1 MTSDG
6 DGGAEGGHGGSDA
19 ALLGLVEDATVRIH
33 RPAPGY
39 APDEPGG
46 KAPAGEPGEFLG
58 SGFFIAPSWILTC
71 AHVAMRGEGGVVN
84 VMFRGDRYSDALTEV
99 PGKVVVAL
107 PGTRPPGTSGWP
119 APDLALIQLRR
130 PAEHACVY
138 VAERS
143 GALLNRTDIRC
154 VGWVESPGGGLKL
167 FNGTYGA
174 NGSYGAAD
182 DVDQVV
188 LLDNGWVQPG
198 MSGGPVIDFAR
209 GEVVGVVKS
218 RLDGQQGGTAVGIER
233 LRTLEV
239 PSTPIETETDDI
251 YQSVFH
257 AHDRY
262 HADRHN
268 SAVGTERTWTDVQS
282 ERPVPPGGVLGP
294 RLRAA
299 LLGRLAELPPPA
311 STRSLL
317 ALLDGLPGVY
327 SRYHRS
333 APRGWRD
340 GLGVLY
346 ETGVRDRQARFEV
359 IVRYCMGVLTA
370 DRPCGQLSV
379 TNAKE
384 LWGWVKQI
392 ADVELPRGLRRQLD
406 MEWAGIRLR
415 LEQNRQ
421 QADRT
426 PVSEPV
432 LHGDRDSV
440 VLHVEL
446 QGWAPEQY
454 DWRVTVDRQASGAE
468 PIDMDGRGAPL
479 GTVPD
484 RLAAALAE
492 AFRRCDEPGS
502 PAMLHVV
509 VAPKLFGLPVDE
521 WVLPS
526 NGLRL
531 GAVRPVVLR
540 SSYREPADEQPV
552 RRDAGGGPR
561 AGLHAEVV
569 DCEDDLRVRVPDVT
583 RLRTLVHDTV
593 PVLCRYG
600 GRPDSDTAAGVVR
613 LIDAGFEAALLQR
626 RPAEADTV
634 CREFHR
640 RVTEAV
646 SDARTPDR
654 LPWKIHELRRGVG
667 EGRTEMFW
675 SDSIALY
682 YADPD
687 RALPDSGQFLEAP

>member
-1 MTSDG
+1 MTSDP
-6 DGGAEGGHGGSDA
+6 DGGAEGGQGQSDA

-33 RPAPGY
+33 RPASGY
-39 APDEPGG
+39 APDGPGG
-46 KAPAGEPGEFLG
+46 QDPGGEFLG

-71 AHVAMRGEGGVVN
+71 AHVAMRGEGGMVN
-84 VMFRGDRYSDALTEV
+84 VVFKGDRYSGELAEV
-99 PGKVVVAL
+99 PGKVVVAM
-107 PGTRPPGTSGWP
+107 PGTRPPGTAAWP

-130 PAEHACVY
+130 PVEHACVY

-143 GALLNRTDIRC
+143 GALLHGRDIRC
-154 VGWVESPGGGLKL
+154 VGWVNSPGGGLKL
-167 FNGTYGA
+167 RNGSYRV

-182 DVDQVV
+182 DVEQVV
-188 LLDNGWVQPG
+188 LLDEGWLEPG

-218 RLDGQQGGTAVGIER
+218 RLDRQQGGTAVGIER

-239 PSTPIETETDDI
+239 PSTPIETETDDT

-268 SAVGTERTWTDVQS
+268 VAVGTERTWTDVQS
-282 ERPVPPGGVLGP
+282 ELPGPPAGVLGP
-294 RLRAA
+294 RLRAD

-317 ALLDGLPGVY
+317 ALLDRLPGVH
-327 SRYHRS
+327 SRDHRP

-346 ETGVRDRQARFEV
+346 ETRARDRQARFEL
-359 IVRYCMGVLTA
+359 IVRYCMGVLTT

-379 TNAKE
+379 TNAKA
-384 LWGWVKQI
+384 LWGWVKRI
-392 ADVELPRGLRRQLD
+392 ADVELSRDLRGQLD
-406 MEWAGIRLR
+406 MEWAAIRLR

-421 QADRT
+421 QAVR
-426 PVSEPV
+426 PSVSEPV
-432 LHGDRDSV
+432 LYGDRDGV
-440 VLHVEL
+440 VLNVDL
-446 QGWAPEQY
+446 QGWARDQY
-454 DWRVTVDRQASGAE
+454 DWRVAVDRQASGAE
-468 PIDMDGRGAPL
+468 PIDEDSRGAPL

-502 PAMLHVV
+502 PAMLQVV
-509 VAPKLFGLPVDE
+509 VAPALFGLPVDD

-526 NGLRL
+526 AGLPL

-540 SSYREPADEQPV
+540 SSYQGPADERRARWDTGPV
-552 RRDAGGGPR
+552 P
-561 AGLHAEVV
+561 GLHAEAV

-583 RLRTLVHDTV
+583 RLRTLAHDTV

-600 GRPDSDTAAGVVR
+600 SRPDSDTTAGVVR
-613 LIDAGFEAALLQR
+613 LIDAGFGTVLLQR
-626 RPAEADTV
+626 RAAEADTV

-640 RVTEAV
+640 RVAEAV
-646 SDARTPDR
+646 SDAGARDR

-667 EGRTEMFW
+667 AGRADMFW
-675 SDSIALY
+675 SDGVALLCE
-682 YADPD
+682 DPN
-687 RALPDSGQFLEAP
+687 RALPDSDAFLEAP

>member
-1 MTSDG
+1 M
-6 DGGAEGGHGGSDA
+6 
-19 ALLGLVEDATVRIH
+19 GLVEDATVRIH
-33 RPAPGY
+33 RPAAGY
-39 APDEPGG
+39 APDGPGG
-46 KAPAGEPGEFLG
+46 QSPGGGLPGGEFLG

-84 VMFRGDRYSDALTEV
+84 VVFKEDRYTGKLAEV
-99 PGKVVVAL
+99 PGRVVVAM
-107 PGTRPPGTSGWP
+107 PGTRPPGATGWP
-119 APDLALIQLRR
+119 APDLALIQLLR
-130 PAEHACVY
+130 PVEHACVY
-138 VAERS
+138 VTERS
-143 GALLNRTDIRC
+143 GALLRGSDIRC
-154 VGWVESPGGGLKL
+154 VGWVNSPGGGLKL
-167 FNGTYGA
+167 RNGAYRV
-174 NGSYGAAD
+174 NGSYGASD
-182 DVDQVV
+182 DVEQVV
-188 LLDNGWVQPG
+188 LLDEGWLEPG

-218 RLDGQQGGTAVGIER
+218 RLDRQQGGTAVGIER

-282 ERPVPPGGVLGP
+282 ERPAPPGGILGP

-327 SRYHRS
+327 SRDHRP

-346 ETGVRDRQARFEV
+346 DTRVRDRQARFGL

-384 LWGWVKQI
+384 LWGWVKQV
-392 ADVELPRGLRRQLD
+392 ADVELPRDLRRQLD

-421 QADRT
+421 QAVRA

-432 LHGDRDSV
+432 LYGERDSV
-440 VLHVEL
+440 VLNVEL
-446 QGWAPEQY
+446 QGWARDQY
-454 DWRVTVDRQASGAE
+454 DWRVAVDRQASEAE
-468 PIDMDGRGAPL
+468 PIDVDSRGAPL

-502 PAMLHVV
+502 PAMLQVV
-509 VAPKLFGLPVDE
+509 VAPALLGLPVDD

-526 NGLRL
+526 NGLPL

-540 SSYREPADEQPV
+540 SSYRRPADESPA
-552 RRDAGGGPR
+552 RRDAGPVRGIR
-561 AGLHAEVV
+561 AEVV
-569 DCEDDLRVRVPDVT
+569 DCQDDLRVRVPDVT
-583 RLRTLVHDTV
+583 RLRGLTDDTV

-600 GRPDSDTAAGVVR
+600 SRPDSDVTAGVVR
-613 LIDAGFEAALLQR
+613 LIDTGFGAALLQR
-626 RPAEADTV
+626 RPVEADAV

-640 RVTEAV
+640 RVAEAV
-646 SDARTPDR
+646 SDARTVDR

-667 EGRTEMFW
+667 AGRTEMFW
-675 SDSIALY
+675 SDGVALY
-682 YADPD
+682 YEDPN
-687 RALPDSGQFLEAP
+687 RVLPDSGEFLEAP

>member
-1 MTSDG
+1 M
-6 DGGAEGGHGGSDA
+6 
-19 ALLGLVEDATVRIH
+19 GLVEDATVRIH
-33 RPAPGY
+33 RPAAGY
-39 APDEPGG
+39 APDGPGG
-46 KAPAGEPGEFLG
+46 QSPGGEFLG

-84 VMFRGDRYSDALTEV
+84 VVFKEDRYTGKLAEV
-99 PGKVVVAL
+99 PGRVVVAM
-107 PGTRPPGTSGWP
+107 PGTRPPGATGWP

-130 PAEHACVY
+130 PVEHACVY
-138 VAERS
+138 VTERS
-143 GALLNRTDIRC
+143 GALLRGSDIRC
-154 VGWVESPGGGLKL
+154 VGWVNSPGGGLKL
-167 FNGTYGA
+167 RNGSYRV

-182 DVDQVV
+182 DVEQVV
-188 LLDNGWVQPG
+188 LLDEGWLEPG

-218 RLDGQQGGTAVGIER
+218 RLDRQQGGTAVGIER

-282 ERPVPPGGVLGP
+282 ERPAPPGGILGP

-327 SRYHRS
+327 SRDHRP

-346 ETGVRDRQARFEV
+346 DTRVRDRQARFGL

-384 LWGWVKQI
+384 LWGWVKQV
-392 ADVELPRGLRRQLD
+392 ADVELPRDQRRQLD

-421 QADRT
+421 QAART

-432 LHGDRDSV
+432 LYGERDSV
-440 VLHVEL
+440 VLSVEL
-446 QGWAPEQY
+446 QGWARDQY
-454 DWRVTVDRQASGAE
+454 DWRVAVDRQASGAE
-468 PIDMDGRGAPL
+468 PIDVDSRGAPL

-502 PAMLHVV
+502 PAMLQVV
-509 VAPKLFGLPVDE
+509 VAPALFGLPVDD

-526 NGLRL
+526 NGLPL

-540 SSYREPADEQPV
+540 SSYQRPDDGLPA
-552 RRDAGGGPR
+552 RRDAGPVTGIR
-561 AGLHAEVV
+561 AEVF
-569 DCEDDLRVRVPDVT
+569 DCQDDRRVRVPDVT
-583 RLRTLVHDTV
+583 RLRGLADDTV

-600 GRPDSDTAAGVVR
+600 SRPDSDITAGVVR
-613 LIDAGFEAALLQR
+613 LIDTGFGAALLQR
-626 RPAEADTV
+626 RPVEADAV

-640 RVTEAV
+640 RVAEAV
-646 SDARTPDR
+646 SDARTVDR

-667 EGRTEMFW
+667 AGRTEMFW
-675 SDSIALY
+675 SDGVALY
-682 YADPD
+682 YEDPN
-687 RALPDSGQFLEAP
+687 RVLPDSGEFLEAP

>member
-1 MTSDG
+1 MTPGG
-6 DGGAEGGHGGSDA
+6 DGGAGGGQEESDA
-19 ALLGLVEDATVRIH
+19 ALIGLVEDATVRIH
-33 RPAPGY
+33 RPASGY

-46 KAPAGEPGEFLG
+46 EARGGGSGEFLG

-71 AHVAMRGEGGVVN
+71 AHVAVRGEGGVVN
-84 VMFRGDRYSDALTEV
+84 VVFRGDRYSGELTEV
-99 PGKVVVAL
+99 PGKVVVAM
-107 PGTRPPGTSGWP
+107 PGTRPPGTAGWP

-130 PAEHACVY
+130 PVEHACVY

-143 GALLNRTDIRC
+143 GALRHGSDIRC

-167 FNGTYGA
+167 FNGAYRANGAYGA
-174 NGSYGAAD
+174 DD
-182 DVDQVV
+182 DVEQVV
-188 LLDNGWVQPG
+188 LLDEGWVQPG

-218 RLDGQQGGTAVGIER
+218 RLDRQQGGMAVGIER

-268 SAVGTERTWTDVQS
+268 SAVGAERTWTDVQS
-282 ERPVPPGGVLGP
+282 ERPLPPGGILGP

-317 ALLDGLPGVY
+317 ALLDGLPDVY
-327 SRYHRS
+327 SRNHRP

-346 ETGVRDRQARFEV
+346 EAGVRARRARFEL
-359 IVRYCMGVLTA
+359 IVRYCMGVLAA

-421 QADRT
+421 QSGRPPA
-426 PVSEPV
+426 SEPV
-432 LHGDRDSV
+432 LYGERDSV
-440 VLHVEL
+440 VLNVDL
-446 QGWAPEQY
+446 QGWARDQY
-454 DWRVTVDRQASGAE
+454 DWRVAVGRQASGAE
-468 PIDMDGRGAPL
+468 PIDMDSRGALL

-502 PAMLHVV
+502 PAMLQVV
-509 VAPKLFGLPVDE
+509 VAPQLFGLPVDE
-521 WVLPS
+521 WVLPT
-526 NGLRL
+526 NGLPL

-540 SSYREPADEQPV
+540 GSHRGPVDEQPG
-552 RRDAGGGPR
+552 RRDAW
-561 AGLHAEVV
+561 AGEGVAIRAEVV

-583 RLRTLVHDTV
+583 GLRALAHGTV

-600 GRPDSDTAAGVVR
+600 SRPDSDTTAGVVR
-613 LIDAGFEAALLQR
+613 LLDAGFEAALLQR
-626 RPAEADTV
+626 RPAEADSL

-640 RVTEAV
+640 RVAEAV
-646 SDARTPDR
+646 ADARTPDR

-667 EGRTEMFW
+667 AGRTEMFW
-675 SDSIALY
+675 SDGIALY
-682 YADPD
+682 YADANQAVPD
-687 RALPDSGQFLEAP
+687 PDEFLEAP